1 MTLPGP
7 SSQLPR
13 GCSLEECWSRFR
25 MHNAGGARVQGSE
38 ASLDLQYIMSTATV
52 SVPTEFWAAPKQ
64 VP

>member
-1 MTLPGP
+1 
-7 SSQLPR
+7 
-13 GCSLEECWSRFR
+13 